1 MVPGVTAIVSPRMFA
16 SYRSQ
21 IGGLLRVMLVVLG
34 LLLVLAL
41 VVTAALFAMAAH
53 ERRRELGVLRALGAS
68 RGAVLISL
76 LGEALLLA
84 LAGGLAGAL
93 VAAAGVGL
101 FHTLLVSALG
111 FPFLFPAFGR
121 LGRRARCWASP
132 WPSPWSVRRPRCRP
146 CASAGRIRPTRCAS
160 KAA

>member
-1 MVPGVTAIVSPRMFA
+1 MFA

-21 IGGLLRVMLVVLG
+21 INGLLRVMLVVLG

-41 VVTAALFAMAAH
+41 VVTAALFALAAH

-68 RGAVLISL
+68 RGAVLVSL
-76 LGEALLLA
+76 LGEAMLVA

-101 FHTLLVSALG
+101 FHTLLSSAVG

-121 LGRRARCWASP
+121 L
-132 WPSPWSVRRPRCRP
+132 
-146 CASAGRIRPTRCAS
+146 AGQLLLGLALALAVVCV
-160 KAA
+160 AAALPALRVSRQDPADSMRE